1 MVSKEFIRKLNTI
14 INSDGEYS
22 EEEVVYIGE
31 SLIQFY
37 KTIQKIMNENCYDEN
52 ITNTTEG
59 I

>member
-1 MVSKEFIRKLNTI
+1 MVSKEFLVKLNTI

-22 EEEVVYIGE
+22 EEEIVYIGE
-31 SLIQFY
+31 NLIQFY

-52 ITNTTEG
+52 ITNTTED

>member
-1 MVSKEFIRKLNTI
+1 MVSKEFLIKLNTI
-14 INSDGEYS
+14 INTDGEYS

-37 KTIQKIMNENCYDEN
+37 KTIQKIMNEYCYDEN
-52 ITNTTEG
+52 ITNTTED

>member
-1 MVSKEFIRKLNTI
+1 MVSKEFLIKLNTI
-14 INSDGEYS
+14 INTDGEYS

-52 ITNTTEG
+52 ITNTTED